1 MLVEVKPETLSQIGE
16 CIKWM
21 NFDII
26 KEESDT
32 MADNNLEMKDCGRY
46 IAQRVKNFLIKSL
59 S

>member
-1 MLVEVKPETLSQIGE
+1 MKQTTGS
-16 CIKWM
+16 IKWM
-21 NFDII
+21 NFDIL

-46 IAQRVKNFLIKSL
+46 IAQKVKDFIIKSL